1 MVHIIWKYLYFFL
14 EMKMIS
20 DKKISDHIQ
29 GGSTPDFLEILKII
43 ISYQT
48 VWS

>member
-1 MVHIIWKYLYFFL
+1 MEVFVFFL

-29 GGSTPDFLEILKII
+29 GGSNPDFFEI
-43 ISYQT
+43 
-48 VWS
+48 